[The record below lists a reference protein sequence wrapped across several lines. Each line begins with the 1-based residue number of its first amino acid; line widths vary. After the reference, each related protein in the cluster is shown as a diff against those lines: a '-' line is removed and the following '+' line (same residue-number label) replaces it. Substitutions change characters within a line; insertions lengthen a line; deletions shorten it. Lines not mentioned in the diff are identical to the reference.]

1 MLVINSIDK
10 ARLSG
15 DTYSYSGNGVAWKA
29 RLVLF
34 LGFAL
39 MAGGLAGA
47 VVCACPMG
55 SILAWNTRLTQRAD
69 RDGAE
74 VCGTRIRLSDPVVR
88 CRERGCKH
96 FDNDFVS

>member
-34 LGFAL
+34 FGFAM

-47 VVCACPMG
+47 VVCSFIVLFLPDKDSH
-55 SILAWNTRLTQRAD
+55 SIRQLWSSNMWCRTTVSLSYGLVLRMWSQTR
-69 RDGAE
+69 
-74 VCGTRIRLSDPVVR
+74 
-88 CRERGCKH
+88 
-96 FDNDFVS
+96 